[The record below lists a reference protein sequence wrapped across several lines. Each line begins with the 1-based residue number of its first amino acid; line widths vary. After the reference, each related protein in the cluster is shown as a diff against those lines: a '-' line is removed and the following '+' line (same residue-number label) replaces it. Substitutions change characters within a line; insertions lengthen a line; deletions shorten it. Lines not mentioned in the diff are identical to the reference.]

1 MFGEPSPLRGR
12 GESIGVCEARHR
24 KSWGYRFVVFG
35 ELAESMKCFQRIS
48 KRILLEVGDPIPIK
62 RGRIIV

>member
-35 ELAESMKCFQRIS
+35 ELAE
-48 KRILLEVGDPIPIK
+48 
-62 RGRIIV
+62 